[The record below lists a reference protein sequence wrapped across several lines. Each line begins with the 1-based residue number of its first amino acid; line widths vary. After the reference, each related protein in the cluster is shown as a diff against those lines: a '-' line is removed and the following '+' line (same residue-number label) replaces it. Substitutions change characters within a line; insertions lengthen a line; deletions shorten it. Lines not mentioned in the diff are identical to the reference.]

1 MVSSRK
7 FVLLLLSTG
16 NSTAA
21 AIFLTLIWEHS
32 LFTKKTKE
40 SSETDTATRST
51 DGMSPKHQLYRV
63 IQLQKKKKHDGHCF
77 EKKNLI
83 PRFSWRSLINRLNH
97 RKVVTICYHTLV
109 LVLNGRASQKKPK
122 QHSELHVQ
130 Y

>member
-63 IQLQKKKKHDGHCF
+63 ISEKKKHDGHCC
-77 EKKNLI
+77 EKKKNLI
-83 PRFSWRSLINRLNH
+83 PRFSWRSLINCLNH

-109 LVLNGRASQKKPK
+109 LFLNARTSQKQPK
-122 QHSELHVQ
+122 QHSELYVQ